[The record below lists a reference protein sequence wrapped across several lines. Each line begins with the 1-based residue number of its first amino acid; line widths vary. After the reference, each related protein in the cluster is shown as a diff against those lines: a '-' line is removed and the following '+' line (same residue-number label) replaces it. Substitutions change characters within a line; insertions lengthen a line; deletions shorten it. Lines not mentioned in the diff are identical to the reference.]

1 MIAIVGNKC
10 DLENIRQVSNEKA
23 EKYAKNVGALHFLG
37 SAKSG
42 TGVQEIFKAVMKG
55 IFEIKEKMYFV
66 FLQRFVRRDLLKQ
79 ATKAHMKESI

>member
-1 MIAIVGNKC
+1 VIAIVGNKC